1 MTEELMYQILTG
13 PVAALGLCV
22 ITLYALAKWA
32 GKNVPV
38 WVNRHMDQ
46 IDKIVD
52 SHNQD
57 REMYRESLGTL
68 TVSLQEL
75 NKEVDVIKDDVK
87 DIKHSIKSSQ

>member
-1 MTEELMYQILTG
+1 MTEELMINVLTG

-22 ITLYALAKWA
+22 VCLYAIAKWVGA
-32 GKNVPV
+32 NVPV
-38 WVNRHMDQ
+38 WVNRHLEQM
-46 IDKIVD
+46 DKIVD

-87 DIKHSIKSSQ
+87 EIKIALK

>member
-1 MTEELMYQILTG
+1 MTEQLMIEILTG

-22 ITLYALAKWA
+22 VGLYAIAKWVGA
-32 GKNVPV
+32 NVPV
-38 WVNRHMDQ
+38 WVNRHLDQ
-46 IDKIVD
+46 LDKIVD

-68 TVSLQEL
+68 TISLQEL

-87 DIKHSIKSSQ
+87 EIKIALQ